1 MKKTR
6 NLLLGGAQFGTGYG
20 KHINTP
26 ELSNFEL
33 SSLLDHAKSN
43 GIEEIDLAQSYES
56 AVSNLSRTEST
67 DGFRYTTKIQYN
79 GLLQDEIRLKLRLEL
94 ELLGVDSYQTIL
106 IHNWAALESE
116 ERNSAIKFL
125 HLLKE
130 DRICLKSG
138 VSVYDTWELEFADWK
153 PEIVQAPLNF
163 YNRQFLCSEIALS
176 LREAGTKFVA
186 RSIFHQG
193 LLLNPQFQARFPDL
207 EDFFNFCKVND
218 FSYLRGAFSIYDTQ
232 DIFEAVVIGVAS
244 TSQLSE
250 ILDIEVTLG
259 TGIELSESRLYD
271 PNFTDP
277 RKW

>member
-20 KHINTP
+20 KHINIP

-33 SSLLDHAKSN
+33 SSLLDCAKNN
-43 GIEEIDLAQSYES
+43 GIQEIDLAQSYES
-56 AVSNLSRTEST
+56 AVSNLAKTSST
-67 DGFRYTTKIQYN
+67 DDFRYTTKIQYN
-79 GLLQDEIRLKLRLEL
+79 GHLQDEILLKLRFEL
-94 ELLGVDSYQTIL
+94 ELLGVNSYQTVL
-106 IHNWAALESE
+106 IHNWAALDSE

-125 HLLKE
+125 DLLMR
-130 DRICLKSG
+130 DGVCLESG

-153 PEIVQAPLNF
+153 PHIVQAPLNF
-163 YNRQFLCSEIALS
+163 YNRQFLYSEIALS
-176 LREAGTKFVA
+176 LREAGTKFVG

-193 LLLNPQFQARFPDL
+193 LLLNPQFQAKFPDL
-207 EDFFNFCKVND
+207 ADFFNFCKVND

-232 DIFEAVVIGVAS
+232 DVFEAVVIGVAN

-250 ILDIEVTLG
+250 ILNIEVTPC
-259 TGIELSESRLYD
+259 TGIELPESRLYD
-271 PNFTDP
+271 PNFKDP

>member
-6 NLLLGGAQFGTGYG
+6 NLHLGGAQFGTGYG
-20 KHINTP
+20 KHINIP
-26 ELSNFEL
+26 ELSNYDL
-33 SSLLDHAKSN
+33 SSLLDYAKSN

-56 AVSNLSRTEST
+56 AVSNLSKTTST
-67 DGFRYTTKIQYN
+67 DDFRYTTKIQYK
-79 GLLQDEIRLKLRLEL
+79 GHLQDEIRLKLRFEL
-94 ELLGVDSYQTIL
+94 ELLGVDSYQTVL

-125 HLLKE
+125 NLLIK
-130 DRICLKSG
+130 DCICIKSG
-138 VSVYDTWELEFADWK
+138 VSVYDTWELEFVDWI
-153 PEIVQAPLNF
+153 PDIVQAPLNF
-163 YNRQFLCSEIALS
+163 YNRQFLSSEIALS

-193 LLLNPQFQARFPDL
+193 LLLNSQCRVRFPDL

-250 ILDIEVTLG
+250 ILNIEVTPG
-259 TGIELSESRLYD
+259 TGIELPELRLYD